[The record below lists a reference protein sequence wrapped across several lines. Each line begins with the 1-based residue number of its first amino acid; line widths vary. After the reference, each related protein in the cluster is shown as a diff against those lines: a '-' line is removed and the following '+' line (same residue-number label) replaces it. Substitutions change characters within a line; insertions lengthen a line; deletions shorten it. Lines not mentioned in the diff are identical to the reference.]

1 MSSEGR
7 SWCPLWGHADALHFF
22 LSSFPPRA
30 PARPLARLQLAPV
43 LVVWRCPKCICFNGS
58 WVKLLSR
65 QPRTQVN
72 VISEAWEHSE
82 GSPRGKLRR
91 TGRGSRRCGWA
102 GSAQGAGVSDR
113 ESPGWALG
121 AGSWLCTSVR
131 SGVILQAAVVKG
143 CPLAFRVLVGLGSGL
158 MAIL

>member
-1 MSSEGR
+1 MRAVPGAHSGDTQTPCPSS
-7 SWCPLWGHADALHFF
+7 S
-22 LSSFPPRA
+22 A
-30 PARPLARLQLAPV
+30 PSLPV
-43 LVVWRCPKCICFNGS
+43 LLPGLWPASSSHPYLWCGGAQNAFVSTGVGL
-58 WVKLLSR
+58 KLLSR

-91 TGRGSRRCGWA
+91 TGRGSQRCGWA